1 MIYARNNLDN
11 SGGLSTADRILFF
24 IKAKGPVSTA
34 TLAQALDMTA
44 EAARQQVQ
52 KLLAQELIEGQQ
64 EAASGVGRPRRT
76 WGLTEAGNRRFP
88 DAHASLTVQLID
100 SVRQIFGEDGL
111 DRLIAQREA
120 KARTTYCQACTA
132 SSLKERLEQ
141 LAAIRTL
148 EGYMAHIER
157 DGKDWLLIEN
167 HCPICAAACACQG
180 FCRSELQLFQEIVG
194 QDGTVS
200 REQHLLTGSSRCVY
214 RIVQTEA
221 G

>member
-1 MIYARNNLDN
+1 MIYTRNNLGN
-11 SGGLSTADRILFF
+11 SGDLSTADRILFF

-44 EAARQQVQ
+44 EAARQQVK
-52 KLLAQELIEGQQ
+52 KLLALELIEGRQ
-64 EAASGVGRPRRT
+64 ETASGVGRPRQT
-76 WGLTEAGNRRFP
+76 WGLTEAGNSRFP

-111 DRLIAQREA
+111 DRLIAQREE
-120 KARTTYCQACTA
+120 KARTTYRQACTA
-132 SSLKERLEQ
+132 SSLRERLEQ
-141 LAAIRTL
+141 LAAIRTI
-148 EGYMAHIER
+148 EGYMAHIEHN
-157 DGKDWLLIEN
+157 GTDWLLIEN
-167 HCPICAAACACQG
+167 HCPICAAARACQG

-200 REQHLLTGSSRCVY
+200 RERHLLTGSSRCVY